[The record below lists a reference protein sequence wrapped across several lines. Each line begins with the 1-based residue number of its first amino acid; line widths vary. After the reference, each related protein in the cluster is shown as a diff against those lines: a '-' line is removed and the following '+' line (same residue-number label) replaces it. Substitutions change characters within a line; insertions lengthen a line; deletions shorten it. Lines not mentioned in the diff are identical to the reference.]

1 MAGRRPEVR
10 CGAGVTGDRRRVS
23 TGGPWEATAGYS
35 RAIVVGDSCW
45 VAGTTDAGPD
55 GRSQH
60 ADDAGAQARAVLAII
75 DRALGEAGFTL
86 DEVVRTRMFV
96 TDIGDAAAVSAAHG
110 EAFGSIRPAAT
121 LVAVA
126 ALMDPS
132 LLVEIE
138 AEARR
143 G

>member
-1 MAGRRPEVR
+1 MSE
-10 CGAGVTGDRRRVS
+10 RRRIS
-23 TGGPWEATAGYS
+23 SGGPWEAVAGYS

-55 GRSQH
+55 GRSLH
-60 ADDAGAQARAVLAII
+60 PRDVAAQARAVLEII
-75 DRALGEAGFTL
+75 ERALLEARFSLG
-86 DEVVRTRMFV
+86 DVVRTRMFV
-96 TDIGDAAAVSAAHG
+96 TDIGHSAEILAVHG
-110 EAFGSIRPAAT
+110 AVFGEIRPAAT
-121 LVAVA
+121 MVEVS

-132 LLVEIE
+132 LLIEIE